1 MGFNYLCV
9 LYDTYIPVYALL
21 AIKSRYIAALLRF
34 KQFIFSSHILPVRE
48 SRQHGLVCP
57 RFGAPQTFQGTP
69 SLGILGS
76 PYKITCSSF
85 LYLHTD
91 KLEGFGEHGQGLW
104 IRDDPVGL
112 KHVKI

>member
-57 RFGAPQTFQGTP
+57 RFGAPQTFQGYSEP
-69 SLGILGS
+69 WNPGVSVQNHMFVIS
-76 PYKITCSSF
+76 VSSYRQVGRF
-85 LYLHTD
+85 WRTWA
-91 KLEGFGEHGQGLW
+91 G
-104 IRDDPVGL
+104 PVDSG
-112 KHVKI
+112 

>member
-34 KQFIFSSHILPVRE
+34 KQFIFHRTSCLCESHDNTAWSAPD
-48 SRQHGLVCP
+48 LVHP
-57 RFGAPQTFQGTP
+57 RLSKGTP